1 MMRFHTGITFLSTIT
16 FSVFKI
22 IWKEGSADRFGG
34 NYTESPYNLICNCI
48 VLVQLSVSMSA
59 FLQVCYVQ
67 NDSQYSII

>member
-1 MMRFHTGITFLSTIT
+1 MKDQREEKKVKQKGVG
-16 FSVFKI
+16 VFKI
-22 IWKEGSADRFGG
+22 IWKEDSADGFGG

-48 VLVQLSVSMSA
+48 VLVLLSVCMSA